1 MCDHK
6 GTVTCHLIG
15 SDTAHTTSHS
25 RFTSRGVAVTFGVQI
40 YPESTPEPISGDQ
53 RIFGNIAAHLL
64 GLEVV
69 EGGCDLIGVGR
80 VERLHARREDLRL
93 HRRRLQ
99 HPVRG
104 EGGREVGR
112 LELCCGGWGSWGRRK
127 GRSNTVL
134 KKSFVNIDKHLQS
147 HISQKHIQREKG
159 VFCWPPRIENWSG

>member
-1 MCDHK
+1 MSPHRLRHRPYNFTIRVYK
-6 GTVTCHLIG
+6 PRSG
-15 SDTAHTTSHS
+15 SNIFSSNLS
-25 RFTSRGVAVTFGVQI
+25 RINSWTDIIRKSKIPALFGLQ
-40 YPESTPEPISGDQ
+40 TK
-53 RIFGNIAAHLL
+53 IAAHLL

-69 EGGCDLIGVGR
+69 EGGGDLIRVGR
-80 VERLHARREDLRL
+80 VERLHGRREDLRL

-147 HISQKHIQREKG
+147 HISHKHIQREKG

>member
-1 MCDHK
+1 MSPHRLRHRPYNFTIRVYKPRSGSNIFSSNLSRINSWTDI
-6 GTVTCHLIG
+6 IG
-15 SDTAHTTSHS
+15 QKSKIPAL
-25 RFTSRGVAVTFGVQI
+25 FGLQ
-40 YPESTPEPISGDQ
+40 T
-53 RIFGNIAAHLL
+53 NIAAHLL

-69 EGGCDLIGVGR
+69 EGGGDLIRVGR
-80 VERLHARREDLRL
+80 VERLHGRREDLRL

-112 LELCCGGWGSWGRRK
+112 LELGCGGWGSWGRRK

-147 HISQKHIQREKG
+147 HISHKHIQREKG